1 MKTSPPGASRYLLGP
16 SAGIPMSPRC
26 ADKSPWYSREEGRE
40 RRRDLL
46 PWRVCKNVNDLPL
59 CFKESTGFH
68 CRLFSHSPP
77 ACQYKDVAMWSFL
90 HYQDGRGGG
99 REERKRNGRGDKIVL
114 REMAGAQASP
124 KGLRG
129 RRQAPCQVLRLD
141 LIHPSLYAPSFLPA
155 YLPAWL
161 PGA

>member
-77 ACQYKDVAMWSFL
+77 ACQYK
-90 HYQDGRGGG
+90 
-99 REERKRNGRGDKIVL
+99 
-114 REMAGAQASP
+114 ASP